1 MGIPRSSRV
10 VATEHLKEWGY
21 THSVIRARAA
31 DFKLTI
37 DQLKQLAAPVIV
49 FVQPLGH
56 KHFAVVRGIGR
67 VWAFL
72 ADPA

>member
-1 MGIPRSSRV
+1 V

-21 THSVIRARAA
+21 IRSVIHASAA
-31 DFKLTI
+31 DFKLTT

-56 KHFAVVRGIGR
+56 KHFGVLRGIGR
-67 VWAFL
+67 VRAFL